1 MRLARTTVSRSS
13 HLVQLGL
20 IDPLSCFL
28 PPRFEQ
34 RHLLGSSFDFIES
47 AWNKVKSVRTQTHR
61 FLGNQN
67 TGNALGKSLYPA
79 SEIDRIPDRSVFTPL
94 FRPDQADHGRSRVY
108 ADTDVEIRIGVQIFS
123 ERIQHVRHFE

>member
-34 RHLLGSSFDFIES
+34 RHLFDSSFDLIES

-67 TGNALGKSLYPA
+67 PGNALGESLYPA
-79 SEIDRIPDRSVFTPL
+79 REVYRIADRSVFTPL
-94 FRPDQADHGRSRVY
+94 FGSNEADHGWS
-108 ADTDVEIRIGVQIFS
+108 
-123 ERIQHVRHFE
+123 